1 MKELLLK
8 VDYTDSTRKFWCDS
22 SIKNMTVE
30 FDPDKQTIHEL
41 IKEVCDERDGM
52 KLSYKGK
59 PQGNVYRDV
68 KDANGKVTDTKIVGY
83 MYRGKIEIFDR
94 NMTKPVTA
102 LFDVWVT
109 IKFVEKFEF
118 EVLDV

>member
-1 MKELLLK
+1 
-8 VDYTDSTRKFWCDS
+8 
-22 SIKNMTVE
+22 
-30 FDPDKQTIHEL
+30 
-41 IKEVCDERDGM
+41 
-52 KLSYKGK
+52 
-59 PQGNVYRDV
+59 
-68 KDANGKVTDTKIVGY
+68 